1 MNTPPP
7 PGLLE
12 RWLRSV
18 SRTFALSIE
27 LLPESLRG
35 AVRTAYLLCRIVDTI
50 EDQPELALVEREA
63 LYQCFDATLVGAEE
77 PSVFEAL
84 ATRLDL
90 GSGADAEL
98 CRGASTVLRSFAALP
113 VAQQEAIRPSVLTMS
128 AGMREYSQRA
138 AAEGHLWLRDPDD
151 LERYCYYV
159 AGTVGEL
166 LTALFAQT
174 VPVLPE
180 EQRRAIRERAVAF
193 GLGLQLVNIV
203 KDVASDYRRG
213 DCFLPLSLAQ
223 QQGLDLQRLLEPSQ
237 RGAALAVISAIC
249 QRARFQLERAHEYTL
264 AWPTPTADHVRLFC
278 TVPLALAF
286 ASLHVVEA
294 GEDTLREDRAPKVDR
309 ATVAAIVDHAQ
320 RAVGD
325 DLLLACVLRGWAS
338 DPAGERAASCL

>member
-1 MNTPPP
+1 MNPSQPL
-7 PGLLE
+7 GVLE

-50 EDQPELALVEREA
+50 EDQPQLPWAERET
-63 LYQCFDATLVGAEE
+63 LYQSFDAMLAGAQE
-77 PSVFEAL
+77 PSIFEAL
-84 ATRLDL
+84 ATRSTL
-90 GSGADAEL
+90 GHGADGEL
-98 CRGASTVLRSFAALP
+98 CRGASTVLRSFEELS

-128 AGMREYSQRA
+128 AGMREYSRRA
-138 AAEGHLWLRDPDD
+138 AEEGRLRLRDPDD

-166 LTALFAQT
+166 LTALFSQT

-180 EQRRAIRERAVAF
+180 AQRRAIRERAIAF

-203 KDVASDYRRG
+203 KDVARDWRRG
-213 DCFLPLSLAQ
+213 DCFLPLSLAR
-223 QQGLDLQRLLEPSQ
+223 QQGLDLDRLLEPKQ
-237 RGAALAVISAIC
+237 REGALAVISAIC

-294 GEDTLREDRAPKVDR
+294 GEDTLRDDRAPKVDR
-309 ATVAAIVDHAQ
+309 STVLAIVDHAQ

-325 DLLLACVLRGWAS
+325 DHKLACVLHGWAM
-338 DPAGERAASCL
+338 DPAGDRAASCL

>member
-1 MNTPPP
+1 MIAEQSI
-7 PGLLE
+7 GVLE

-27 LLPESLRG
+27 LLPESLRA
-35 AVRTAYLLCRIVDTI
+35 AVRTAYLLCRVVDTV
-50 EDQPELALVEREA
+50 EDESELPAEHREV
-63 LYQCFDATLVGAEE
+63 LYDAFDALLQPGGDATR
-77 PSVFEAL
+77 FEAL
-84 ATRLDL
+84 ATRFQL
-90 GSGADAEL
+90 GEGAAAEL
-98 CRGASTVLRSFAALP
+98 CRGAGTVLRSFEELP
-113 VAQQEAIRPSVLTMS
+113 VPQQDAIRPSVLTMS
-128 AGMREYSQRA
+128 AGMREYSRRV
-138 AAEGHLWLRDPDD
+138 AEEGRLRLRDADD

-180 EQRRAIRERAVAF
+180 EQRRAMRERAVAF

-213 DCFLPLSLAQ
+213 DCFLPLSLARKE
-223 QQGLDLQRLLEPSQ
+223 GLDLQRLLEPSQ
-237 RGAALAVISAIC
+237 RSAALAVISALC
-249 QRARFQLERAHEYTL
+249 QRARLQLERAHEYTL
-264 AWPTPTADHVRLFC
+264 AWPTPVADHVRLFC

-294 GEDTLREDRAPKVDR
+294 GHDTLREDRAPKVDR
-309 ATVAAIVDHAQ
+309 RRVAAIVDHAE

-338 DPAGERAASCL
+338 DPAGERAAACL